1 MPEIKILD
9 KGCRGCT
16 LCVDICPV
24 TVFGFDEAKDLAL
37 VERSED
43 CIGCLSCA
51 YLCPS
56 QCISV
61 SNVELVRPFHRIE
74 ENVAFVEQFLQTRT
88 AARSLT
94 EEELET
100 AYNEVGILSTAFAE
114 AVTEILGRGHK
125 SVGRRAGAV
134 AAAHLPEMYEE
145 SGMEDLLLRMR
156 ARFGSSF
163 DFEHAVSENGAI
175 DLRVNPCGL
184 LKAIR
189 NAGETP
195 GESDL
200 CLLFHEY
207 WVGLISA
214 FSGTPHT
221 YRLLQAGEQCRMTIE
236 PLNQA

>member
-1 MPEIKILD
+1 MPDVRILD

-24 TVFGFDEAKDLAL
+24 KVFAFDEATDLAL
-37 VERSED
+37 VQHQED

-56 QCISV
+56 QCIAV
-61 SNVELVRPFHRIE
+61 SDVELVRPFHRIE
-74 ENVAFVEQFLQTRT
+74 ENVALVEQFLQTQS
-88 AARSLT
+88 AARVLT
-94 EEELET
+94 EGELDM
-100 AYNEVGILSTAFAE
+100 AYREVGILSTAFAE

-145 SGMEDLLLRMR
+145 TGIKGLLGRMR
-156 ARFGSSF
+156 DRFGSSF
-163 DFEHAVSENGAI
+163 DFQYTLSEGGDI
-175 DLRVNPCGL
+175 DLSVAPCGL
-184 LKAIR
+184 LQAVR

-195 GESDL
+195 GNSDL

-207 WVGLISA
+207 WVGLISS
-214 FSGTPHT
+214 FTGTQHS
-221 YRLLQAGEQCRMTIE
+221 YNLLEAGEKCRMKIT
-236 PLNQA
+236 PLNQT